1 MKNSSPQQ
9 LVHTKDFQEPE
20 KKKKVH
26 PFLVLS
32 VLAFAGALLFHFW
45 NDWLAKSEA
54 RRLKEIVQSQEIAE
68 LIAGEGY
75 NKKAFSSELENL
87 KQSYAQKKVDKDMQA
102 FLQEFANIPDFHDDD
117 IGLAMQGISV
127 SYGEEGKEE
136 WAVFAKWAT
145 MHQQTSVVQM
155 ENPLMWHRTGDN
167 SVLFSSASAQNG
179 MYLKDIADKVVIK
192 AKRGLI
198 YNENTKVLLQEDVKA
213 TQEAN
218 IVSGPYLNYDS
229 IEQVAVFPEQADFA
243 GEGLVG
249 TAEVLSW
256 NMHENKIYG
265 KGNVYVEWMPSDNN
279 KRKK

>member
-1 MKNSSPQQ
+1 MKNNSQQQ
-9 LVHTKDFQEPE
+9 LTQEKDFQEPE
-20 KKKKVH
+20 KRRRIH

-229 IEQVAVFPEQADFA
+229 IEQVAVFPEKADFA
-243 GEGLVG
+243 GEGLAG
-249 TAEVLSW
+249 RAEVLSW